1 MRILLLNQFFWP
13 DSAATS
19 QLLTDLARGLAAEGH
34 TVYAISADG
43 GYAVTDAGDP
53 PPVEIHRVKALPFV
67 RGRIGRVL
75 SYLSFYVSAAVR
87 GLTLPRPDL
96 VLTLTTPP
104 LLSLLGT
111 LIRTLRGSRHFIWE
125 MDVYP
130 DVAVD
135 LNYFK
140 AGGLADRI
148 TGLFA
153 DLSRRRADGIIALGE
168 CMKERLVHRG
178 LDPHRI
184 YVADNWA
191 DATAIQPLPRPG
203 DPSRLVLLYS
213 GNLGLAHDLDTL
225 TAAMLDLRND
235 DRFRFL
241 FVGSGGR
248 RQELSSFCET
258 HGITSVE
265 LRPYVQRDSL
275 SHSLAAG
282 DVGLVTQRESCCG
295 SVVPSKVY
303 GLLAAGRPILFV
315 GPADATPARIV
326 ERFQCGWHV
335 NCNDHVALS
344 ALLKFLAN
352 NPKVVAEA
360 GRHARQALVQNFD
373 LPLGVARIVGILGAE
388 RATPAS
394 PRNSLKAIR
403 SHRPENAIARQPDG
417 NSHSET
423 NICTPS

>member
-43 GYAVTDAGDP
+43 GYAVSAAGDP
-53 PPVEIHRVKALPFV
+53 PPVEIHRVRALPFV
-67 RGRIGRVL
+67 RGKLGRIL
-75 SYLSFYVSAAVR
+75 SYLSFYVGAAVR

-104 LLSLLGT
+104 LLSVLGT
-111 LIRTLRGSRHFIWE
+111 LIHTLRGARHFIWE

-130 DVAVD
+130 DVAID

-140 AGGLADRI
+140 AGGLADRL
-148 TGLFA
+148 TGFFA

-168 CMKERLVHRG
+168 CMKQRLVRRG
-178 LDPHRI
+178 IDPSRI
-184 YVADNWA
+184 VVADNWA
-191 DATAIQPLPRPG
+191 DAAAIQPQSRPG
-203 DPSRLVLLYS
+203 DPDQLVLLYS

-225 TAAMLDLRND
+225 TGSILQLKGD

-248 RQELSSFCET
+248 RQELADFCTAEA
-258 HGITSVE
+258 ITSVE

-275 SHSLAAG
+275 SQSLSAG
-282 DVGLVTQRESCCG
+282 DIGLVTQREACCG

-303 GLLAAGRPILFV
+303 GIMAAGRPVLFI
-315 GPADATPARIV
+315 GPREATPARIV
-326 ERFQCGWHV
+326 ERFSCGWHV
-335 NCNDHVALS
+335 NCNDTGALT
-344 ALLKFLAN
+344 ALLRYLAS
-352 NPKVVAEA
+352 NPAEVAQA
-360 GRHARQALVQNFD
+360 GAHARQALLDHFD
-373 LPLGVARIVGILGAE
+373 LPIGVARIVDILGAARPTSNTFANAKPSLTPGPANE
-388 RATPAS
+388 R
-394 PRNSLKAIR
+394 N
-403 SHRPENAIARQPDG
+403 
-417 NSHSET
+417 
-423 NICTPS
+423 CTPVSQIR